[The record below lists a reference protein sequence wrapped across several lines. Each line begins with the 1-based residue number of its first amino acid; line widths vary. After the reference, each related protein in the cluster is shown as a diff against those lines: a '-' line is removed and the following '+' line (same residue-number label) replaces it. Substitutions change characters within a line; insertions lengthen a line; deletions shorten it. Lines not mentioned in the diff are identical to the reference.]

1 MKTIDEFLSE
11 LRRLDV
17 KLWNEGDRLRYKAP
31 KETLTPALL
40 QELKERKA
48 EILAF
53 LHKANAATSSNL
65 SPILPVP
72 RDGNLPLSFAQ
83 ARLWLLAQLEPD
95 SPAYNIP
102 AAFRLIGLLNVTAL
116 SQSLSEIVRRHEVLR
131 TTFPS
136 VDGQPK
142 QVISLHTALTLPVID
157 LRELPP
163 DQAAF

>member
-65 SPILPVP
+65 SPYCLSQGTETSPS
-72 RDGNLPLSFAQ
+72 PLLKQ
-83 ARLWLLAQLEPD
+83 RLWFLAQLEPD
-95 SPAYNIP
+95 SLAYNIP
-102 AAFRLIGLLNVTAL
+102 AAFRLTGLLNVTAL

-131 TTFPS
+131 TTFPLCGWATQAS
-136 VDGQPK
+136 HLPTY
-142 QVISLHTALTLPVID
+142 SFNTASNRPEGTSSRP
-157 LRELPP
+157 
-163 DQAAF
+163 AAF